1 MWQEKLAAP
10 AWLRQIAVMELM
22 NENFLWASLVWGA
35 VGSGYL
41 IYGWRQKAAIPFAGG
56 AAITVASMFL
66 PALPMSLASLAA
78 MGLVYWLLKQ
88 GY

>member
-1 MWQEKLAAP
+1 M
-10 AWLRQIAVMELM
+10 RQIGGVDWL

-41 IYGWRQKAAIPFAGG
+41 IYGWRQKALIPFAGG
-56 AAITVASMFL
+56 LVITTVSFFL
-66 PALPMSLASLAA
+66 PALWMTLAA
-78 MGLVYWLLKQ
+78 VVAMLVVWWLCRQ

>member
-1 MWQEKLAAP
+1 MASRRK
-10 AWLRQIAVMELM
+10 LRQIVDVDLM

-41 IYGWRQKAAIPFAGG
+41 LYGWRQHAAIPFAGG
-56 AAITVASMFL
+56 AAITVFSFYL
-66 PALPMSLASLAA
+66 PALWMTLAA
-78 MGLVYWLLKQ
+78 VAIMFMVWWLLKQ

>member
-1 MWQEKLAAP
+1 VASRTK
-10 AWLRQIAVMELM
+10 LRQISGVDLM
-22 NENFLWASLVWGA
+22 NQNFLWASLFWGA

-41 IYGWRQKAAIPFAGG
+41 IYGWRQQAAIPFAGG
-56 AAITVASMFL
+56 AAITACSFFL
-66 PALPMSLASLAA
+66 PALWMTLACLAA